1 MSGWTD
7 HQNGI
12 ANALPSKDEN
22 NAPEGHLIPSST
34 ELLMFS
40 STESYAFEGCSDAFG
55 VRKQCIGRPKAM
67 HLMGYSDALEG
78 RELCFREQKAMLLG
92 GRELCFRVVK
102 AMLQGVESYALES

>member
-1 MSGWTD
+1 MNGWTD

-34 ELLMFS
+34 ELLLFS
-40 STESYAFEGCSDAFG
+40 RTDNHAFEGCSDAFG

-67 HLMGYSDALEG
+67 HLMGYSDAFSV
-78 RELCFREQKAMLLG
+78 REQCFREQKAMLLG
-92 GRELCFRVVK
+92 GRKLCSIGQK
-102 AMLQGVESYALES
+102 AMLQRAESYALES

>member
-1 MSGWTD
+1 MSEWTD
-7 HQNGI
+7 HHNGI

-55 VRKQCIGRPKAM
+55 VRKQCIGRPKTM

-78 RELCFREQKAMLLG
+78 RVLCFREQ
-92 GRELCFRVVK
+92 K
-102 AMLQGVESYALES
+102 AMLQGVESYAFMGERTML